1 MYAICIQD
9 DVTRLVLHC
18 ITTVIGH
25 RNQSSSKVVHN
36 NLMLLK
42 NDENDALK

>member
-1 MYAICIQD
+1 MLFVFKMTSRISSS
-9 DVTRLVLHC
+9 C
-18 ITTVIGH
+18 ITAVIGH
-25 RNQSSSKVVHN
+25 RNQSSSKAVHN